1 MKSKFK
7 LTFAL
12 LVLTTMFVSAAGS
25 EYTKNIRKAWAKGSV
40 TALKVTN
47 KFGEIKINDLGGD
60 SVTIKVVI
68 TVDNSSENRAKYLM
82 DKIEI
87 EFQKTGGLASAETR
101 NVETRIEEGTT
112 RQSFTIDYL
121 INIPKDRDLDITN
134 KYGNVIVNNLEAKG
148 TFNVS
153 YGNLTAGN
161 LKSPSGSPINIA
173 ISYGKADIETI
184 NNANMEFKY
193 AGLNI
198 GEINQLVLV
207 SKYSQTINLHKIA
220 HLTLDSKYDAINI
233 DEVDNVKAESKYTN
247 YKIGLVGKNFELNT
261 EYGSVRISK
270 MDSKFDEIKIQNSYG
285 GINIGLNELS
295 YKLKADCSYCD
306 VNYPSDRYKGNR
318 INDNQHFSLDGN
330 VGTGGGSVSITSRY
344 GGVKLTE

>member
-12 LVLTTMFVSAAGS
+12 LVLTTMFVSAAGAD
-25 EYTKNIRKAWAKGSV
+25 YTKNIRKAYPKSAI
-40 TALKVTN
+40 TALNVSN
-47 KFGEIKINDLGGD
+47 KFGEVKINDLGGD
-60 SVTIKVVI
+60 SVTVKVLI
-68 TVDNSSENRAKYLM
+68 TIENPSGSKAKDLM
-82 DKIEI
+82 DMINIDFE
-87 EFQKTGGLASAETR
+87 KTGGLLSVATKIDDDFKS
-101 NVETRIEEGTT
+101 

-161 LKSPSGSPINIA
+161 LKSPSGSPVNIA
-173 ISYGKADIETI
+173 VSYGKADIETI

-233 DEVDNVKAESKYTN
+233 DEVDNFKAESKYTN

-270 MDSKFDEIKIQNSYG
+270 VDSKFDEIKIQNSYG